1 MPDDYEPQFRSWW
14 SALQPSWR
22 ILPSGQYSREVPADE
37 TWANL
42 RKSGSSGI
50 YTVIMA
56 LLWWACTTIATKAA
70 DTEQASFW
78 LIVDNFQWVLNQL
91 CDNEINVR
99 KRSRTDS
106 DVINPGPLADKRYVL
121 FSRNIEYLMISFSSR
136 RRC

>member
-1 MPDDYEPQFRSWW
+1 MPDDYDPQFRSWW

-56 LLWWACTTIATKAA
+56 LSWWARATIATKAA

-78 LIVDNFQWVLNQL
+78 SIVDNF
-91 CDNEINVR
+91 
-99 KRSRTDS
+99 
-106 DVINPGPLADKRYVL
+106 
-121 FSRNIEYLMISFSSR
+121 
-136 RRC
+136 